1 MLSYTL
7 WMAIIVVAGTIYALI
22 KRYETRL
29 VLLTSGFL
37 MAFLSLEPFMA
48 FRQFDKSMTNSS
60 LIIAICSAMGFAAVI
75 SLTGCDKHLVTLLTR
90 PLKKLGILLLPAS
103 MIVTNALATAIPSMG
118 GLAAAV
124 GPTLVPL
131 LIRAGFRPAAAAAC
145 VAASMGPAYLN
156 PGLSHNPFISKIAN
170 MEVMQFIGAHMTT
183 TLIISGSC
191 ILFVSLTC
199 FFMHDYDSKNFG
211 AAMSFDKTETAEEE
225 LKPNLIYAIA
235 PLIPIAILV
244 TCSICVPQ
252 WKVSV
257 ATAMLI
263 GSVYAFAVT
272 RTNPEEAVTRFFNG
286 MGKGYASILGIIIAA
301 GVFAAGLRAA
311 GVVDVLVEYLTHS
324 NEVAKL
330 GGALGPFALAL
341 ITGSGDAATFAF
353 NEAVT
358 PFAEQ
363 FGMTIDSL
371 GYLAMMAG
379 CLGRMGSP
387 LAGGV
392 ILISG
397 IAMVSPLE
405 TVKRTI
411 PAALIVLVILYFIC

>member
-1 MLSYTL
+1 MTYSA
-7 WMAIIVVAGTIYALI
+7 WMAVIVVIGTVYALV

-29 VLLTSGFL
+29 VLLSAGFL
-37 MAFLSLEPFMA
+37 MAILSLNPLMA
-48 FRQFDKSMTNSS
+48 FKQFDASMTNSS

-75 SLTGCDKHLVTLLTR
+75 SITGCDRHLVTLLIN
-90 PLKKLGILLLPAS
+90 PLRKLGIVLLPSS
-103 MIVTNALATAIPSMG
+103 MIVTSALAAAIPTMG
-118 GLAAAV
+118 GLCAAV
-124 GPTLVPL
+124 GPTIVPILV
-131 LIRAGFRPAAAAAC
+131 RAGFKPAAAAAS
-145 VAASMGPAYLN
+145 VAACMGTAYLN
-156 PGLSHNPFISKIAN
+156 PGLSHNPFIAKIAN
-170 MEVMQFIGAHMTT
+170 MDVMTFIGLHINA
-183 TLIISGSC
+183 TLIISACC
-191 ILFVSLTC
+191 IIGVTLTC
-199 FFMHDYDSKNFG
+199 FLMHDYDPKNIG
-211 AAMSFDKTETAEEE
+211 AAGPFSPQESKDEVF
-225 LKPNLIYAIA
+225 KPNVIYAIA
-235 PLIPIAILV
+235 PVIPIAILV
-244 TCSICVPQ
+244 VCAIWFPQ

-257 ATAMLI
+257 ATAMVI
-263 GSVYAFAVT
+263 GSVYAMLVT
-272 RTNPEEAVTRFFNG
+272 RTNPETAIKRFFNG
-286 MGKGYASILGIIIAA
+286 MGNGYDTILGIIIAA

-311 GVVDVLVEYLTHS
+311 GLVDILVEYLKHS

-330 GGALGPFALAL
+330 GGAIGPFALAL

-397 IAMVSPLE
+397 IAMVTPIE

-411 PAALIVLVILYFIC
+411 PSAFIVLAILYIIC

>member
-1 MLSYTL
+1 MTFSTWAALF
-7 WMAIIVVAGTIYALI
+7 IFIGTIYALI

-29 VLLTSGFL
+29 VLLCSGFL
-37 MAFLSLEPFMA
+37 MAFISLEPMVA
-48 FRQFDKSMTNSS
+48 FKQFDKSMTNAS

-75 SLTGCDKHLVTLLTR
+75 SLTGCDKHLVVLLTK
-90 PLKKLGILLLPAS
+90 PLKKLGMMLLPAS
-103 MIVTNALATAIPSMG
+103 MCVTSALAAAIPTMG

-124 GPTLVPL
+124 GPTLVPIL
-131 LIRAGFRPAAAAAC
+131 VRAGFRPAAAAAA
-145 VAASMGPAYLN
+145 VAACMGPAYLN
-156 PGLSHNPFISKIAN
+156 PGLSHNPFIAKIAKLD
-170 MEVMQFIGAHMTT
+170 VMQFIAVHFNT
-183 TLIISGSC
+183 TLLISGCC

-199 FFMHDYDSKNFG
+199 FFMHDYDKKRFG
-211 AAMSFDKTETAEEE
+211 VTAVLGVDEETPEE
-225 LKPNLIYAIA
+225 LKPNLLYAIA
-235 PLIPIAILV
+235 PLLPIAILV
-244 TCSICVPQ
+244 ICAIWYPQ
-252 WKVSV
+252 LKVSV
-257 ATAMLI
+257 ANAMLI
-263 GSVYAFAVT
+263 GSVYAFAIT
-272 RTNPEEAVTRFFNG
+272 KTNPREATIRFFNG
-286 MGKGYASILGIIIAA
+286 MGKGYATILGIIIAA

-311 GVVDVLVEYLTHS
+311 GVVNLLVQYLTHS

-358 PFAEQ
+358 PFAER
-363 FGMTIDSL
+363 FGMTVDGL

-379 CLGRMGSP
+379 CLGRMASP

-405 TVKRTI
+405 TVKRTL
-411 PAALIVLVILYFIC
+411 PAAFIVLLILYFVS

>member
-1 MLSYTL
+1 MTYTT
-7 WMAIIVVAGTIYALI
+7 WMAIIVVIGTVYALI

-29 VLLTSGFL
+29 VLLCAGFL
-37 MAFLSLEPFMA
+37 MAILSLEPMVA
-48 FRQFDKSMTNSS
+48 FKQFDKSMTNAS

-75 SLTGCDKHLVTLLTR
+75 SLTGCDKHLVILLTK
-90 PLKKLGILLLPAS
+90 PLKRLGILLLPAS
-103 MIVTNALATAIPSMG
+103 MCVTSALAAAIPTMG
-118 GLAAAV
+118 GLSAAV
-124 GPTLVPL
+124 GPTLVPIL
-131 LIRAGFRPAAAAAC
+131 VRAGFRPAAAAAS
-145 VAASMGPAYLN
+145 VAACMGPAYLN

-170 MEVMQFIGAHMTT
+170 MEVMQFIGAHINT
-183 TLIISGSC
+183 TLLISGCC

-199 FFMHDYDSKNFG
+199 FFMHDYDKNNFG
-211 AAMSFDKTETAEEE
+211 AASPFDGTEVQAEI
-225 LKPNLIYAIA
+225 KPNLFYAIA
-235 PLIPIAILV
+235 PVIPIAILV
-244 TCSICVPQ
+244 ICALWFPKM
-252 WKVSV
+252 KVSV

-263 GSVYAFAVT
+263 GAVYAFAVT
-272 RTNPEEAVTRFFNG
+272 RTKPQEATKRFFDG
-286 MGKGYASILGIIIAA
+286 MGKGYATILGIIIAA

-311 GVVDVLVEYLTHS
+311 GVVDLLVQYLTHS

-330 GGALGPFALAL
+330 GGAIGPFALAL

-358 PFAEQ
+358 PFAAQ
-363 FGMTIDSL
+363 FGMTIDGL

-397 IAMVSPLE
+397 IAMVSPFE

-411 PAALIVLVILYFIC
+411 PAAFIVLAILYFVS

>member
-1 MLSYTL
+1 MSYTA
-7 WMAIIVVAGTIYALI
+7 WMAVIVVIGTIYALI

-29 VLLTSGFL
+29 VLLTAGLL
-37 MAFLSLEPFMA
+37 MATLSLEPMVA
-48 FRQFDKSMTNSS
+48 FKQFDKSMTNSS

-75 SLTGCDKHLVTLLTR
+75 ALTGCDKHLVTLLTK

-103 MIVTNALATAIPSMG
+103 MIVTSALAAAIPTMG
-118 GLAAAV
+118 GLSAAV
-124 GPTLVPL
+124 GPTLVPIL
-131 LIRAGFRPAAAAAC
+131 VRAGFRPAAAAAS
-145 VAASMGPAYLN
+145 VAACMGPAYLN
-156 PGLSHNPFISKIAN
+156 PGLSHNPFISKIAG
-170 MEVMQFIGAHMTT
+170 MEVMEYIGAHLNT
-183 TLIISGSC
+183 TLLISGC
-191 ILFVSLTC
+191 CVLFVTLTC
-199 FFMHDYDSKNFG
+199 FLFHDYDKNSFG
-211 AAMSFDKTETAEEE
+211 KQSMIGGAEEAE
-225 LKPNLIYAIA
+225 EITPNLLYAIA
-235 PLIPIAILV
+235 PVIPIAILV
-244 TCSICVPQ
+244 VGALWFPAMKI
-252 WKVSV
+252 SV

-263 GSVYAFAVT
+263 GSMYALAVT
-272 RTNPEEAVTRFFNG
+272 RTRPDEATKRFFDG

-311 GVVDVLVEYLTHS
+311 GVVDLLVDYLTHS
-324 NEVAKL
+324 QEVAKL

-358 PFAEQ
+358 PFAAQ
-363 FGMTIDSL
+363 FGMTIDGL

-397 IAMVSPLE
+397 IAMVSPFE

-411 PAALIVLVILYFIC
+411 PAAFIVLAILYVVS